1 MGRKYRPRVKK
12 KQMFKFSFV
21 TKLYVLGFIITVPS
35 QAFAETAYIT
45 ERLEIP
51 VRSGETRDHRIIRYL
66 QAGSQIEVVKTYG
79 TGYAQIK
86 DERGREGFVL
96 GRYLVDQAPSFVI
109 AGRLEAQIAE
119 QNETIERLRQDV
131 NALTSQNKSAGA
143 TVKKI
148 KEELARKEAEFNQF
162 VATAG
167 DSVTL
172 RERLVTLETERQVL
186 LSNNETLRAEKLA
199 VGDDS
204 SKTWFA
210 IGALTLAIGWLVGLL
225 MPRVR
230 KSPVDTSL

>member
-1 MGRKYRPRVKK
+1 MGQKYRPRVRK
-12 KQMFKFSFV
+12 KQMLKFISA
-21 TKLYVLGFIITVPS
+21 TNLYVLSFITTFPLL
-35 QAFAETAYIT
+35 AFAETAYIT
-45 ERLEIP
+45 ERLEVP

-66 QAGSQIEVVKTYG
+66 QAGSQIEVLKTYG
-79 TGYAQIK
+79 TGYSQIK

-109 AGRLEAQIAE
+109 TGRLEAQIAE
-119 QNETIERLRQDV
+119 QKKTIKRLRQDV
-131 NALTSQNKSAGA
+131 NALTAQNKSAGT

-148 KEELARKEAEFNQF
+148 KEQLAQKEAEFNQF

-167 DSVTL
+167 DSITL
-172 RERLVTLETERQVL
+172 RERLLTLETERQVL

-210 IGALTLAIGWLVGLL
+210 LGALTLAIGWLVGLL

-230 KSPVDTSL
+230 KSRVDTNL

>member
-1 MGRKYRPRVKK
+1 ML
-12 KQMFKFSFV
+12 KFISA
-21 TKLYVLGFIITVPS
+21 TNLYVLSFITTFPLL
-35 QAFAETAYIT
+35 AFAETAYIT
-45 ERLEIP
+45 ERLEVP

-66 QAGSQIEVVKTYG
+66 QAGSQIEVLKTYG
-79 TGYAQIK
+79 TGYSQIK

-119 QNETIERLRQDV
+119 QKKTIKRLRQDV
-131 NALTSQNKSAGA
+131 NALTAQNKSAGT

-148 KEELARKEAEFNQF
+148 KEQLAQKEAEFNQF

-167 DSVTL
+167 DSITL
-172 RERLVTLETERQVL
+172 RERLLTLETERQVL

-210 IGALTLAIGWLVGLL
+210 LGALTLAIGWLVGLL

-230 KSPVDTSL
+230 KSRVDTNL

>member
-1 MGRKYRPRVKK
+1 ML
-12 KQMFKFSFV
+12 KFTSVLNHYVLSLFV
-21 TKLYVLGFIITVPS
+21 TVPLL
-35 QAFAETAYIT
+35 AFAETAYIT

-51 VRSGETRDHRIIRYL
+51 VRSGETRDHKIIRFL
-66 QAGSQIEVVKTYG
+66 QAGSKIEILKKHES
-79 TGYAQIK
+79 GYSEIK

-109 AGRLEAQIAE
+109 AGRLDAQITE
-119 QNETIERLRQDV
+119 QKETIKRLRQDV
-131 NALTSQNKSAGA
+131 NALTTQNKIASA

-148 KEELARKEAEFNQF
+148 KEQLAQKEAEYNQF

-167 DSVTL
+167 DSITL
-172 RERLVTLETERQVL
+172 RERLVALETERQVL
-186 LSNNETLRAEKLA
+186 LSDNESLRAEKLA

-210 IGALTLAIGWLVGLL
+210 LGALTLATGWLVGLL

-230 KSPVDTSL
+230 KSRVDTNL